1 MQGRLNSYRALF
13 VVVQW
18 CHFLNCSRLR
28 LRKFRVF
35 LALPFSGVF
44 LYCCACVLWD
54 LSQAQHVLPPRL
66 RSAHSNL
73 LLWAF
78 CIAEQLQQLLFHTA
92 WPEIL
97 TPMFLAGLSAVP
109 WPVQDRNRILIS
121 SKGCGKTHYLL
132 FRITSHGKP
141 LEITP

>member
-1 MQGRLNSYRALF
+1 MQGRLNSYRACVRGGAMMSFSEL
-13 VVVQW
+13 QQTAAEE
-18 CHFLNCSRLR
+18 
-28 LRKFRVF
+28 FRVF

-54 LSQAQHVLPPRL
+54 LSQARHVLPPRL

-78 CIAEQLQQLLFHTA
+78 CIAEQLPQLLFHTA

-121 SKGCGKTHYLL
+121 SKRCGMTYYLL
-132 FRITSHGKP
+132 FRITSRGKP